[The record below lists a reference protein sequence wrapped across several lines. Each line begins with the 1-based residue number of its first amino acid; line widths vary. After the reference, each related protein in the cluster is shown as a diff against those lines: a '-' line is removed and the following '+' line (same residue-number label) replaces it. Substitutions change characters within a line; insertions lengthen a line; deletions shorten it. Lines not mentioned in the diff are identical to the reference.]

1 MVHNSW
7 RANEVG
13 QDSRKGMRVKFIPYS
28 EYKYERLEKG
38 GIRIEIRSSR
48 PISPSADTTKNRQG
62 EIFEKGGKFGE
73 RSVSAL
79 HLGKSGEIQP
89 ALIATRNGP
98 HRLKVTAS
106 RLFAVNY
113 QRGLIDS

>member
-1 MVHNSW
+1 
-7 RANEVG
+7 
-13 QDSRKGMRVKFIPYS
+13 MRVKFIPYS

-79 HLGKSGEIQP
+79 HLGNNRERYS
-89 ALIATRNGP
+89 R
-98 HRLKVTAS
+98 RLS
-106 RLFAVNY
+106 RHGMG
-113 QRGLIDS
+113 RID

>member
-1 MVHNSW
+1 MVGDHRDVVHNSW

-13 QDSRKGMRVKFIPYS
+13 QDSLDAGMRVKFIPYS

-79 HLGKSGEIQP
+79 HLGNNRERYS
-89 ALIATRNGP
+89 R
-98 HRLKVTAS
+98 RLS
-106 RLFAVNY
+106 RHGMG
-113 QRGLIDS
+113 RID